1 MDPMCE
7 FTLNVILVIL
17 VLYIVCCRTVDD
29 QGMDDYDRY
38 YGIAGNGYS
47 RDSWGNIYKD
57 GHYDVW
63 SNLVDHNP
71 YYNY

>member
-7 FTLNVILVIL
+7 LTLNVILVIL

-38 YGIAGNGYS
+38 YGIAGDGYS

>member
-7 FTLNVILVIL
+7 LTLNAILIIL

-38 YGIAGNGYS
+38 YGIARDGYS
-47 RDSWGNIYKD
+47 RDSWGNIYKE
-57 GHYDVW
+57 GCYDVW

>member
-38 YGIAGNGYS
+38 YGIASDGYS

-57 GHYDVW
+57 GRYDVW